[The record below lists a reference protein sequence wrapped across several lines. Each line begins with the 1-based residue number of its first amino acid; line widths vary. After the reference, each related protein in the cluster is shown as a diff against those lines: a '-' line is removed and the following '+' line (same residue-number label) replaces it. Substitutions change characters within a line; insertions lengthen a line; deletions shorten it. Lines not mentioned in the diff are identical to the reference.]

1 MPETPSTL
9 EKKENMTKVQPRKPL
24 IRETDALYK
33 KRPIILE
40 VHSGYLAFRVTWHP
54 IRYALSIEGA
64 FFAAPRPTQ
73 SARFD
78 NYASCR
84 SNGQRRV
91 Q

>member
-1 MPETPSTL
+1 
-9 EKKENMTKVQPRKPL
+9 MTKVQPAKPL

-64 FFAAPRPTQ
+64 FFAAAKAEAIGEIRQLRKLPK
-73 SARFD
+73 
-78 NYASCR
+78 
-84 SNGQRRV
+84 QRATKEV

>member
-1 MPETPSTL
+1 
-9 EKKENMTKVQPRKPL
+9 MTKVQPRKPL

-40 VHSGYLAFRVTWHP
+40 VHSGYLALRVKGMRNL
-54 IRYALSIEGA
+54 RYALSIEGA

-84 SNGQRRV
+84 SNGQRRKFNRLR
-91 Q
+91 